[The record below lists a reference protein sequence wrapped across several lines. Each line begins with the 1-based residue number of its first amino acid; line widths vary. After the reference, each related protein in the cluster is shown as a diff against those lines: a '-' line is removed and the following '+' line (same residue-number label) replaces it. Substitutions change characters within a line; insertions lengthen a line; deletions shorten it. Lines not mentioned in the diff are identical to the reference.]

1 MTITLVFITLPTKVI
16 TNTVL
21 KAIIIKTTE
30 NHYIK

>member
-16 TNTVL
+16 TNAAF
-21 KAIIIKTTE
+21 KAIVMETTT